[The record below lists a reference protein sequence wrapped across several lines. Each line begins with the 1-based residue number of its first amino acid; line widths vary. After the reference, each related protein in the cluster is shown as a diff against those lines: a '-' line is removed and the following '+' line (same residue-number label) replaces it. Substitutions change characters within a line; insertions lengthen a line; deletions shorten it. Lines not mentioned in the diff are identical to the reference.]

1 MENVKVGAVIY
12 DPKVTVI
19 WEMIAKFAHER
30 DLDLEPVFYKDY
42 KLQIDGLE
50 SGEIDLGWNSPL
62 AHLDAHIRFEGNEKY
77 SLMRDWDQGVKSV
90 CVAKADSD
98 ITEIGDLRNKTVG
111 FGAIDSPQARLIP
124 INLMH
129 KSGLEFGSDY
139 KDVRFDVGV
148 GLHGDHVGGEKDAL
162 VAFNNGEL
170 DATWMLIDNYNA
182 WITDGSLDKNATRI
196 VVTTPEYDHCIFTAS
211 PSVSDEKIKAFET
224 CMLKMDY
231 SNPDHKEIMDM
242 EGLKEWLPGRTSG
255 FKQITEANE
264 YLNFLSEFNASK

>member
-1 MENVKVGAVIY
+1 MEKVKVGAVIY

-19 WEMIAKFAHER
+19 WDMIAKFAQER

-50 SGEIDLGWNSPL
+50 AGDIDLAWNSPL
-62 AHLDAHIRFEGNEKY
+62 AHLDAHIRFDGKEKF
-77 SLMRDWDQGVKSV
+77 SLMRDWDQGVRSV
-90 CVAKADSD
+90 CIAKTDSG
-98 ITEIGDLRNKTVG
+98 INEIGDLKGKKVG

-129 KSGLEFGSDY
+129 KNGLEFGSDY
-139 KDVRFDVGV
+139 EDVRFDVGV

-162 VAFNNGEL
+162 DAFNEGKL

-182 WITDGSLDKNATRI
+182 WSTDGSLDKNATTV

-211 PSVSDEKIKAFET
+211 PNLSDEKIKAFET

-231 SNPDHKEIMDM
+231 NDPDHKEIMDM
-242 EGLKEWLPGRTSG
+242 EGLKQWLPGRTSG
-255 FKQITEANE
+255 FAQVTEANE
-264 YLNFLSEFNASK
+264 YLNFLSQFNASM